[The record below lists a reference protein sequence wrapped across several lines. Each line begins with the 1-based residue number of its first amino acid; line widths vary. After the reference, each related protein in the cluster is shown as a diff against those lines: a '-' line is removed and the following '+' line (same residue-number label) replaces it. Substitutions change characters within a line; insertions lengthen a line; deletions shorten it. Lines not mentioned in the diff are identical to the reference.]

1 MSDRTRATVEKFYA
15 LLGAGDVGA
24 AIGLLAEDF
33 YWEIPG
39 DVDTVPWLG
48 QRRTVPEVE
57 EFFAH
62 MANHVD
68 RKAFD
73 IDRIVVDGSTAVVL
87 GRAVVV
93 VRSTGKLM
101 DTKFAVEIVV
111 DPADRITRFVMFED
125 SWHVSNCMRST
136 K

>member
-1 MSDRTRATVEKFYA
+1 MSDQTRATVETFYA

-33 YWEIPG
+33 HWEIPG

-48 QRRTVPEVE
+48 RRRTVPEVA

-111 DPADRITRFVMFED
+111 DPAGRITRFVMFED
-125 SWHVSNCMRST
+125 SWHVANCMRP
-136 K
+136 